1 VEEVMIEHVWVVPDL
16 ALAFVQGLALTPHPA
31 FQGFAQCDN
40 SISCFLIALRRAAGF
55 MPRPLAETDTSH
67 KQVIPYVV
75 VTSEGRYLTYERS
88 GGNEERLNSKFS
100 IGVGGHVNPEDDQ
113 TNKVRVLF
121 FAALRELDE
130 ELCILEKGCHF
141 PASSVFY
148 DTLMIKGI
156 LYDESDEVGRVHVG
170 VVLHADVKPE
180 VAKTIQMISEGKN
193 LAWMTAEELRALEE
207 RLEGWSR
214 KSLRALEAG
223 AVGCSTSL
231 RDLSEE

>member
-1 VEEVMIEHVWVVPDL
+1 MIEAVWVVPEL
-16 ALAFVQGLALTPHPA
+16 TLAFVQGLTLPPPHPA

-40 SISCFLIALRRAAGF
+40 SISCFLLALRKAASF
-55 MPRPLAETDTSH
+55 MPRSVAEVDTSH
-67 KQVIPYVV
+67 KQVIPYAV

-88 GGNEERLNSKFS
+88 GGNEERLNAKFS

-130 ELCILEKGCHF
+130 ELCILEKGCRF
-141 PASSVFY
+141 PASSALY
-148 DTLMIKGI
+148 DNLMVKGI
-156 LYDESDEVGRVHVG
+156 LYDDSDEVGRVHVG

-180 VAKTIQMISEGKN
+180 VAKSIQMISEGKN
-193 LAWMTAEELRALEE
+193 LVWKDAVELRALEE

-223 AVGCSTSL
+223 AVGCKTSL